1 MTPKASTGAW
11 EGRLKKAIAF
21 RDAAEVIEQFMND
34 GTDLRDAYVTLCVH
48 AGIAAADVICMD
60 TLGEYYSGQSHDQA
74 ARLLAR
80 VDGTDSKQLT
90 ALLGMKTKAGYS
102 DVPVSNDQLARAK
115 RSMNG
120 LVDRA
125 IR

>member
-1 MTPKASTGAW
+1 MTPKASTGTR
-11 EGRLKKAIAF
+11 EGRLKKVIAF

-60 TLGEYYSGQSHDQA
+60 ALGEYYSGQSHDQA

-80 VDGTDSKQLT
+80 VDGADSKQLT

-102 DVPVSNDQLARAK
+102 DVPVANDQLARAK
-115 RSMNG
+115 RSMDA

>member
-1 MTPKASTGAW
+1 MTPKASPGTRA
-11 EGRLKKAIAF
+11 GRLQKAIAF
-21 RDAAEVIEQFMND
+21 RDAAELIEQFMND
-34 GTDLRDAYVTLCVH
+34 GTDLRDAYVTMCVH

-60 TLGEYYSGQSHDQA
+60 ALGEYYSGQSHDQA
-74 ARLLAR
+74 ARLLAT
-80 VDGTDSKQLT
+80 VDAANSKQLT

-102 DVPVSNDQLARAK
+102 DLPVSNDQLARAK
-115 RSMNG
+115 RSMDG